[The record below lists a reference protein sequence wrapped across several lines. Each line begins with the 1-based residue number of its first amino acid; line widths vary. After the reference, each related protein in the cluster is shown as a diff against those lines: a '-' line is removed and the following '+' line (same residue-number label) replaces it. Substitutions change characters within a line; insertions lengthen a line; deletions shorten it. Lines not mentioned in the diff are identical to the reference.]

1 VDAVKRAPHHEPQH
15 GEEIADDRDR
25 GGALILALVMIILGA
40 TVVLPTL
47 SYTMAVTRQSRVAMT
62 RTAGD
67 EAVKGGLRT
76 ALADPGKLYLEC
88 QGGSRTTVH
97 PIATAIP
104 NVSTSCSWL
113 SEAYAKDSTQI
124 PYSVATVQAGSAVP
138 SDAWPPATSYPSS
151 GNSDTH
157 AWVADTTPTST
168 GSKIFAPYLPAHA
181 LSHPSPTGYPMP
193 APFPACTVFF
203 PGTYPDPINITSA
216 TPTFFASGIYYFESS
231 VTISGSATVV
241 VGDGATE
248 GCTTD
253 QEAAFNAVNAPV
265 NHNITGVGATFIF
278 GKDGRLL
285 INDSTPGTGVSVKF
299 NNRYVGPTDV
309 STASSAGVSIMT
321 VNGEE
326 LAPPDIS
333 DLERPGQLYVPASW
347 VGGATPAPATSP
359 NYDPSTNI
367 SSADPLTPS
376 NPIVDITLSTGE
388 PVTVLIPGY
397 TSAPQGTVNVN
408 TTDPAAAAGKDIEIG
423 GGVLAAQTII
433 STQRPATFIFGAI
446 NAVVQKTFKLVTTTT
461 DARSVSTAIVQVN
474 SIGTYYVNS
483 WEVQAN

>member
-1 VDAVKRAPHHEPQH
+1 MSPDQDQCD
-15 GEEIADDRDR
+15 GEVVNERDR

-47 SYTMAVTRQSRVAMT
+47 SYTMAVTRSSRVAMS
-62 RTAGD
+62 RTSGD

-88 QGGSRTTVH
+88 KGGSRTTVH
-97 PIATAIP
+97 PIATGLSG
-104 NVSTSCSWL
+104 VSTSCNWL
-113 SEAYAKDSTQI
+113 SEAYAKNAVDI

-138 SDAWPPATSYPSS
+138 PDATPPNTWYTNS
-151 GNSDTH
+151 GNANTH
-157 AWVADTTPTST
+157 AWVADTSPTST
-168 GSKIFAPYLPAHA
+168 GNKIFAPNLPAHA

-193 APFPACTVFF
+193 APFAACLVFF
-203 PGTYPDPINITSA
+203 PGTYLNPITITSA
-216 TPTFFASGIYYFESS
+216 TPTFFASGIYYFEST
-231 VTISGSATVV
+231 VTISGSAKVV

-278 GKDGRLL
+278 GAAGRLV
-285 INDSTPGTGVSVKF
+285 INDTTPGTGVSVKF

-309 STASSAGVSIMT
+309 STSSSAGVSIMT
-321 VNGEE
+321 VNGV
-326 LAPPDIS
+326 LASPDIVNL
-333 DLERPGQLYVPASW
+333 DLPGQLFVPASL
-347 VGGATPAPATSP
+347 VGGTTPAPATSP
-359 NYDPSTNI
+359 NYNPSTLV
-367 SSADPLTPS
+367 SSANPLTPAP
-376 NPIVDITLSTGE
+376 PIVDISLATPT
-388 PVTVLIPGY
+388 PATVLIPGY
-397 TSAPQGTVNVN
+397 VAAPQGTVNVN
-408 TTDPAAAAGKDIEIG
+408 TLPTAAAGKDIEIEG
-423 GGVLAAQTII
+423 GILTAQAVI
-433 STQRPATFIFGAI
+433 SLQRPSTFVFGSI

-461 DARSVSTAIVQVN
+461 STRSVSTAIVQVN

>member
-1 VDAVKRAPHHEPQH
+1 MRAPHHEPEH
-15 GEEIADDRDR
+15 DGEVTDDRDR

-97 PIATAIP
+97 PIASAIA

-113 SEAYAKDSTQI
+113 SEAYARDSTQI
-124 PYSVATVQAGSAVP
+124 PYSVATVQAGSTVP
-138 SDAWPPATSYPSS
+138 PDAWPAGTSYPSS
-151 GNSDTH
+151 GNSATH

-168 GSKIFAPYLPAHA
+168 GSKILAPYLPAHA

-203 PGTYPDPINITSA
+203 PGTYLNPVTITSA
-216 TPTFFASGIYYFESS
+216 TPTFFASGIYYFEST
-231 VTISGSATVV
+231 VTISGSAKVV

-248 GCTTD
+248 GCTSD
-253 QEAAFNAVNAPV
+253 QEAAFNAINAPV
-265 NHNITGVGATFIF
+265 NHNITGVGATLIF
-278 GKDGRLL
+278 GAAGRLV

-299 NNRYVGPTDV
+299 NNRYVGATDV

-321 VNGEE
+321 VNGV
-326 LAPPDIS
+326 LSSPDIV
-333 DLERPGQLYVPASW
+333 DLDLPGQLYVPGSML
-347 VGGATPAPATSP
+347 GGATPSPATSP
-359 NYDPSTNI
+359 EFNPSTNV
-367 SSADPLTPS
+367 SSADPLAPAL
-376 NPIVDITLSTGE
+376 PIVDITLSTAE

-408 TTDPAAAAGKDIEIG
+408 TTTPAAAAAKDIEVG
-423 GGVLAAQTII
+423 GGVLAAQAII

-446 NAVVQKTFKLVTTTT
+446 NAVVQKTFKIVTTTT
-461 DARSVSTAIVQVN
+461 DARSVSTAVVQVN